1 LLMGILVNKYFKKIS
16 LCVLISFSTQS
27 IAVSI
32 SDAITAS
39 ENENATVA
47 AKMWSQLA
55 NAGNAVAQYNL
66 ANYYSTGK
74 GVQKNSQQASKW
86 LKDAA
91 RSGFVQAYL
100 DLNKN
105 AIAPANGISL
115 SFNIDPALWL
125 SKQEPKKYTIQ
136 LASSRN
142 EKSIKKAYADNN
154 IKGKGGYYH
163 YVRDGVDRY
172 ALVYGT
178 FKTVAAAKDAMKTL
192 PDKLRKKT
200 PWVRKIKSLQNISK

>member
-1 LLMGILVNKYFKKIS
+1 MDLLINKYFKSFS
-16 LCVLISFSTQS
+16 LFVLIIFSTQS

-39 ENENATVA
+39 ENKNVTAA

-55 NAGNAVAQYNL
+55 NEGNTIAQYNL

-74 GVQKNSQQASKW
+74 GVQKSPQQASKW

-125 SKQEPKKYTIQ
+125 SKQESKKYTIQ
-136 LASSRN
+136 LASSRY
-142 EKSIKKAYADNN
+142 EKSIKKAYEDNN

-163 YVRDGVDRY
+163 YVRDGVNRY
-172 ALVYGT
+172 ALIYGT
-178 FKTVAAAKDAMKTL
+178 FKTVAAAKDAMKDL
-192 PDKLRKKT
+192 PAKLRKKT
-200 PWVRKIKSLQNISK
+200 PWVRKIKSLQKISK

>member
-1 LLMGILVNKYFKKIS
+1 MDLLVNKYFK
-16 LCVLISFSTQS
+16 SFSLFFLIFFSVQS

-39 ENENATVA
+39 ENENVTAA

-55 NAGNAVAQYNL
+55 NEGNTIAQYNL

-115 SFNIDPALWL
+115 TFNIDPALWL
-125 SKQEPKKYTIQ
+125 SKQEAKKYTIQ

-142 EKSIKKAYADNN
+142 EKSIKKAYDTNN

-172 ALVYGT
+172 ALIYGT
-178 FKTVAAAKDAMKTL
+178 FETVAAAKDAMKEL